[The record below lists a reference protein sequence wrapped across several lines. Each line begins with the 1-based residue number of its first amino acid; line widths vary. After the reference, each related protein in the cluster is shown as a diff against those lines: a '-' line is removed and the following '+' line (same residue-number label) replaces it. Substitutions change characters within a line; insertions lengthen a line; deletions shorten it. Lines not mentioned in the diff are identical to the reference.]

1 MCIFKQF
8 KDILGKPGQGLH
20 SYRIFNI
27 AIVDVLLTI
36 LLAFLISKYFVIS
49 IYKTVVVLFLIGII
63 SHRLFCVRTTI
74 DKLLFK

>member
-49 IYKTVVVLFLIGII
+49 IYKTFVVLFLIGII

>member
-8 KDILGKPGQGLH
+8 KDILGSPGDGLH

-27 AIVDVLLTI
+27 AIVDVILTI
-36 LLAFLISKYFVIS
+36 LLAFLISKYFKVC
-49 IYKTVVVLFLIGII
+49 IYKTTFGLFLLSII